1 MNQQDQRALYTAM
14 AILGLL
20 VRGSAI
26 EAVPEQAK
34 HIVDRII
41 DEKV

>member
-1 MNQQDQRALYTAM
+1 MNEQDQRTLYTAM

-20 VRGSAI
+20 VRGAPI
-26 EAVPEQAK
+26 ESVPEVTK
-34 HIVDRII
+34 HIVDKLI